1 MNENKRILT
10 EQWIGKKVTCVI
22 EGQYIGDAAIQYEDG
37 SYYICQNIK
46 NGAAPF
52 NTLGYSYGWSTDGT
66 ESNLSINE
74 VTNLTLLSDNYLA
87 KYSSTVYIDD
97 IVRLV
102 NNKKL
107 PFERNA
113 RCKVVNISPSIN
125 NKYTIKNSLNSPL
138 DVIYLKNLNTGR
150 VLPTY
155 MKNIK
160 KITNE

>member
-10 EQWIGKKVTCVI
+10 EQWVGKKVTCVI
-22 EGQYIGDAAIQYEDG
+22 EGEYIGDATIQYEDDI
-37 SYYICQNIK
+37 YYICQNIK
-46 NGAAPF
+46 DGTAPF

-66 ESNLSINE
+66 EISLSFNE

-87 KYSSTVYIDD
+87 KYSSTVYIGD

-107 PFERNA
+107 PFEKNA
-113 RCKVVNISPSIN
+113 RCKVVSISSSIN

-138 DVIYLKNLNTGR
+138 DVVYLQNLQTNR
-150 VLPTY
+150 IQPTY
-155 MKNIK
+155 MKNVK
-160 KITNE
+160 KIKC